1 MTAIDTEGKFGKDY
15 DAAWLQQSG
24 INTVLRYISSG
35 EQAKCIDADE
45 LQSFMENGITV
56 GIIYELWGGSKG
68 LPGSIDAANGTADGG
83 YALRTLRALRV
94 PENVVVYFAVDTSVD
109 TNDDINTYV
118 IPYFQAAKQAM
129 GGYYRIGAY
138 GCGSTCAAA
147 LSAANCD
154 KALLANATSWDGY
167 NTFLAS
173 GRAAIVQGLGPN
185 LYDPDT
191 IGDPDWGGFTALAAL
206 AEV

>member
-147 LSAANCD
+147 LSAADCD

-173 GRAAIVQGLGPN
+173 GRAAIVQGA
-185 LYDPDT
+185 
-191 IGDPDWGGFTALAAL
+191 WSQF
-206 AEV
+206 VRS